1 MKRFV
6 DLPPGDDGESRAGEL
21 LRQASTPP
29 HFGANDQ
36 ARVREALRQK
46 LRRPRRRA
54 WLFPTVAFGM
64 AALSLT
70 VIAWLRF
77 RLPSESPVQIAVVG
91 NGAAEVDPARPRH
104 VTLRNGR
111 LAVRT
116 AEEGA
121 VVDAPRARVLV
132 APSSTVEITV
142 REAGLVVAAY
152 VGEAKVEYEESRIE
166 QRVAA
171 GSELDATGTHA
182 IVPTRAGEI
191 EAALEGKP
199 LPAPAVEP
207 KPEPPAPSVPPAPP
221 VAPPVAVEPKP
232 EPPAPVEKPRKIVR
246 ASVEQAKVVET
257 ETDEPMPSQPAPAPE
272 PAVVAPAPVVV
283 APAPAPVA
291 VAPAPAPV
299 VVAPAPPPAPVAAP
313 APAPVVVAP
322 TPAPA
327 PAPPP
332 ESALSKE
339 SRALSDA
346 VRLLRRDR
354 DAAGALAA
362 LDEYRARWPKGV
374 LRPEAD
380 VARVDALLSLGRRG
394 DALAALESVYVASLP
409 RARELTVVRGELRA
423 EAGRCKQAARDFD
436 VAAALGDALGE
447 RALWGRAGCRA
458 RLGDRDG
465 ARADLERYLE
475 RFPSGKFASEA
486 RRALA
491 E

>member
-29 HFGANDQ
+29 HFGATDQ
-36 ARVREALRQK
+36 ARVREALRKK

-104 VTLRNGR
+104 VTLRAGR

-121 VVDAPRARVLV
+121 VVDAPRARVVV

-182 IVPTRAGEI
+182 IVPARAGEI

-199 LPAPAVEP
+199 LPAPVEP
-207 KPEPPAPSVPPAPP
+207 KPEPAAPSVPPAPP

-246 ASVEQAKVVET
+246 ASVEHAKVIET
-257 ETDEPMPSQPAPAPE
+257 ETDEPMPSQPAPAREPE
-272 PAVVAPAPVVV
+272 PVVA
-283 APAPAPVA
+283 APAPAAPIPVVIA
-291 VAPAPAPV
+291 PAPPPVVVAPAPAPV
-299 VVAPAPPPAPVAAP
+299 VVAPVPPPAPVVAAP
-313 APAPVVVAP
+313 
-322 TPAPA
+322 TPA

-362 LDEYRARWPKGV
+362 LDEYRARWPRGV
-374 LRPEAD
+374 LRPEAE

-394 DALAALESVYVASLP
+394 DALVALESVDVAGLP

-436 VAAALGDALGE
+436 IAAALTDALGE